1 MLLTII
7 TFILVLS
14 LLVFVH
20 ELGHFLTARR
30 FGIRAEEFGFG
41 FPPRACGLYKNDQ
54 GKWKFV
60 WGAKEVCDC
69 PTTVYSLN
77 WIPMGGFVKIK
88 GENGEFETDTDSFS
102 GKKIWQR
109 AIVLSAGVSMN
120 VILAIVLI
128 SFGLM
133 IGMPQDLEAL
143 APGAKVE
150 SRQIQVIYVLDNTP
164 ANKAGLVVGDSII
177 SINGRVFQSYLEL
190 QKYVDDNTGKNL
202 TYQIKHEGET
212 KDYQI
217 TPELMKETGKGGI
230 GVALVETGIVR
241 YPWYRAVWQ
250 GAKTTFEL
258 IGLIFTAFYELFKSL
273 IMGKGVT
280 AEVAGPVGIASLT
293 GQAARMG
300 FIYLLQFAA
309 LLSLNLAIIN
319 FLPFP
324 ALDGGRVLFLIIEKI
339 KGSPVKREAETVIHN
354 IGFALLMVL
363 VTVVTFRDVLKFGD
377 KFVGL
382 WHRIIGLF

>member
-20 ELGHFLTARR
+20 EFGHFMTARH

-41 FPPRACGLYKNDQ
+41 FPPRGFGLYKNDQ

-60 WGAKEVCDC
+60 WGAKEVTDC

-77 WIPMGGFVKIK
+77 WIPLGGFVKIK
-88 GENGEFETDTDSFS
+88 GEDGEFAAETDSFS
-102 GKKIWQR
+102 AKKIWQR
-109 AIVLSAGVSMN
+109 AVVLAAGVSMN
-120 VILAIVLI
+120 VVLAIVLI

-133 IGMPQDLEAL
+133 IGMPQDLESL
-143 APGAKVE
+143 APGAKVD
-150 SRQIQVIYVLDNTP
+150 SRMIQVIHVLPNTP
-164 ANKAGLVVGDSII
+164 ANKAGLVVGDSIV
-177 SINGRVFQSYLEL
+177 SIDGQVFLTYQEL
-190 QKYVDDNTGKNL
+190 QKYVDERTGKNL
-202 TYQIKHEGET
+202 VYQIKHEGQV
-212 KDYQI
+212 KDYPI
-217 TPELMKETGKGGI
+217 TPEKMAETGKGGI

-241 YPWYRAVWQ
+241 YPWYQAIWQ
-250 GAKTTFEL
+250 GVKTTFEL
-258 IGLIFTAFYELFKSL
+258 IGLIFTAFYELFRSL

-309 LLSLNLAIIN
+309 LLSINLAIIN
-319 FLPFP
+319 ILPFP
-324 ALDGGRVLFLIIEKI
+324 ALDGGRILFLIIEKF
-339 KGSPVKREAETVIHN
+339 KGSPVKREVEGIIHN

-363 VTVVTFRDVLKFGD
+363 ITIVTFRDVLKFGD
-377 KFVGL
+377 KFIGL
-382 WHRIIGLF
+382 WHRIVGLF

>member
-1 MLLTII
+1 M
-7 TFILVLS
+7 
-14 LLVFVH
+14 
-20 ELGHFLTARR
+20 TARR

-41 FPPRACGLYKNDQ
+41 FPPRGVGIYKNDQ
-54 GKWKFV
+54 GKWKIV
-60 WGAKEVCDC
+60 WGAKEVKDC

-88 GENGEFETDTDSFS
+88 GEDGEFETDADSFS

-109 AIVLSAGVSMN
+109 AVVLAAGVSMN

-133 IGMPQDLEAL
+133 IGMPQDLESL
-143 APGAKVE
+143 APGAKVD
-150 SRQIQVIYVLDNTP
+150 SRQIQVIHVLPNTP
-164 ANKAGLVVGDSII
+164 ANQAGLVVGDSIV
-177 SINGRVFQSYLEL
+177 SINGQIFSTYQEL
-190 QKYVDDNTGKNL
+190 QKFVDNNTGKNL
-202 TYQIKHEGET
+202 VYQIKHEGQV
-212 KDYQI
+212 KDYPI

-250 GAKTTFEL
+250 GTKTTFEL
-258 IGLIFTAFYELFKSL
+258 IGLIFTAFFELFRSL

-319 FLPFP
+319 ILPFP
-324 ALDGGRVLFLIIEKI
+324 ALDGGRILFLIIEKF
-339 KGSPVKREAETVIHN
+339 KGGPVKKEVEGVIHN

-363 VTVVTFRDVLKFGD
+363 VTIVTFRDVLKFGD
-377 KFVGL
+377 KFIGL
-382 WHRIIGLF
+382 WHKTTGIF

>member
-177 SINGRVFQSYLEL
+177 SINGRAFQSYLEL

-382 WHRIIGLF
+382 WHRIVGLF